1 MSRNEILT
9 QASLGQS
16 FHAWLPRLSMAV
28 CLSAA
33 ACSAVRW
40 CIPASEMAILA
51 QWGAMNDEE
60 NLINF
65 DVVDCCESTVTRK

>member
-1 MSRNEILT
+1 
-9 QASLGQS
+9 
-16 FHAWLPRLSMAV
+16 MAV